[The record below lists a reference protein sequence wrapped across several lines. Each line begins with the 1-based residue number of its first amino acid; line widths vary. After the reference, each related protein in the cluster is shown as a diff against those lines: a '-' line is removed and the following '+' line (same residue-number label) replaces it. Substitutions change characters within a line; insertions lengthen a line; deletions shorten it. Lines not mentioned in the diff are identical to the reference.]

1 MHHRYLCQMNILQN
15 HSLKPYNT
23 FGLEATARYFVEV
36 KTVDEL
42 QEVLQ
47 HEELKGLPRFILGG
61 GSNILLTNN
70 FDGLVI
76 KNSIKGME
84 LLREDDKHVWL
95 KVGSGEVWH
104 ELVMYTINQGWGG
117 IENLSLIPGQVGAA
131 PMQNIGAYGVELEAT
146 FDSLYAVN
154 MQTTEVRTFAK
165 DECHFG
171 YRESV
176 FKTKLKGQYCIVS
189 VTFRLN
195 KQPTFNISYG
205 DIKRIL
211 DDMQIWEPT
220 VKSVSDAVIKIRQSK
235 LPDPKVLGNSGSF
248 FKNPE
253 IPKEQ
258 FDALQQY
265 FPLIPSYPTP
275 SGLVKVPAG
284 WLIEQAGWK
293 GKRVGNTGSH
303 AQQALVLVNYGGATG
318 QEIYQLALDIQASVK
333 EKFGITIVPEVNV
346 V

>member
-1 MHHRYLCQMNILQN
+1 
-15 HSLKPYNT
+15 
-23 FGLEATARYFVEV
+23 
-36 KTVDEL
+36 
-42 QEVLQ
+42 VLYA
-47 HEELKGLPRFILGG
+47 I
-61 GSNILLTNN
+61 S
-70 FDGLVI
+70 
-76 KNSIKGME
+76 
-84 LLREDDKHVWL
+84 
-95 KVGSGEVWH
+95 
-104 ELVMYTINQGWGG
+104 QGWGG

-146 FDSLYAVN
+146 FDSLDAVN